1 MTEQMSPQP
10 SAHGSQDINM
20 MSVTHVAQ
28 CRSLQGRPAT
38 TVESTARCAARTTHV
53 C

>member
-10 SAHGSQDINM
+10 AAHGSQDINM

-38 TVESTARCAARTTHV
+38 VESTARCAARTTHV